1 VSNRQPPPDWRTV
14 LSIEERLAVRHKIK
28 TAYTNSCGTY
38 EDLLDTVI
46 AMEEELL
53 HLSAASRLDYFG
65 KGYKYE
71 NIVRAKRKQLDGTK

>member
-1 VSNRQPPPDWRTV
+1 M
-14 LSIEERLAVRHKIK
+14 RHKIK

-71 NIVRAKRKQLDGTK
+71 NIVRAKRKQLDGTGVLATTDAATPTSSAR